1 MDEAHSRLPTDAG
14 QESPAGLLQHLQVEY
29 RPTELLRPARRNA
42 RSHSKRQIDQ
52 IAASIKRFG
61 FVNPILVDGEGRIIA
76 GHGRL
81 AAARA
86 LKLERVPV
94 LQLDH
99 LSEADRRAY
108 ALADNRLAELA
119 GWDRD
124 LLAIE
129 IQELSALEIDFDLT
143 ITGFEIAELDELR
156 GHHPASEDDR
166 LPAQIATAAVS
177 RPGDRWLAGPHR
189 ILCADAAHPTAY
201 VALLDGERAAMVFTD
216 PPYNVP
222 IQGHVSGLGAVQHR
236 EFAMAVGEMSAAA
249 FTAFLRTVCTH
260 LVAHSTDGSLHF
272 LCMDWRHLGQL
283 LAAGESVYAEYK
295 NLCVWAKDN
304 GGMGSLY
311 RSRHEL
317 IAVFKAGTAP
327 HTNNIELGRYGRYR
341 TNVWEYPGGNSLHA
355 ARGEELALHPTVK
368 PVALV
373 ADAIKDC
380 SRPGQ
385 IILDVFGGSGTTLLA
400 AERTGRRGFLMEL
413 DPLYVDVT
421 LERFERATGQA
432 VQLAE
437 TGETFAAVAHRRQHE
452 AQHAALTPT
461 DSTALNVATEAADE

>member
-1 MDEAHSRLPTDAG
+1 MDESHSRLPTDAG
-14 QESPAGLLQHLQVEY
+14 HESLAGLLQHLQVEY
-29 RPTELLRPARRNA
+29 RPTELLRPAPRNA

-81 AAARA
+81 AAAKA

-143 ITGFEIAELDELR
+143 ITGFEVAELDLLR
-156 GHHPASEDDR
+156 AHAPEPEDDI
-166 LPAQIATAAVS
+166 LPEPLAGDPVS
-177 RPGDRWLAGPHR
+177 QPGDLWCVGGHR
-189 ILCADAAHPTAY
+189 ILCGDAREAAAFET
-201 VALLDGERAAMVFTD
+201 LLQGERAQMIFTD

-222 IQGHVSGLGAVQHR
+222 IAGHVSGLGAVQHR
-236 EFAMAVGEMSAAA
+236 EFAMAAGEMSSAQ
-249 FTAFLRTVCTH
+249 FTAFLQTVCRH
-260 LVAHSTDGSLHF
+260 LADYSVDGALHF
-272 LCMDWRHLGQL
+272 LCMDWRHLPEL
-283 LAAGESVYAEYK
+283 IAAGEAVYSEYK
-295 NLCVWAKDN
+295 NLCVWVKRN

-317 IAVFKAGTAP
+317 IAVFKVGTAP
-327 HTNNIELGRYGRYR
+327 HINNVELGRYGRYR

-385 IILDVFGGSGTTLLA
+385 IILDVFAGSGTTLLA

-413 DPLYVDVT
+413 DPLYVDVS

-437 TGETFAAVAHRRQHE
+437 TGETLAAVAHRRQHE

-461 DSTALNVATEAADE
+461 GSTALNVATEAADE